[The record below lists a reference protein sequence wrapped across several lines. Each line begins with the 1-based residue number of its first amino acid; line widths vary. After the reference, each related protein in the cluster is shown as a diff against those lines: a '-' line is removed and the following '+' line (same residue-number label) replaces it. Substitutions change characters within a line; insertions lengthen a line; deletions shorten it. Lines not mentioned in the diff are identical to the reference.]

1 MLPTGPDG
9 LPDDVYPDEP
19 WRLVERAFDERRL
32 GWGESVFAV
41 ANGFIGIRGMHD
53 EGRPVHEA
61 ATLVNGFHETW
72 PIVHAEQAHAFAR
85 TGQTI
90 VNVPDATLLKLY
102 VDDEPLHLPSARLLA
117 YERVLDLRAGQLTRE
132 LVWSTPGGKR
142 VTIRS
147 SRMVSLEHRHLAT
160 IVHEVEVDADAA
172 VVVSSQVLNRQ
183 DARALDE
190 PRNGSDDP
198 RRPRPFPGR
207 VLNARS
213 HVADGGRIIT
223 GYRTSSSGMS
233 MCVGVDHVVATQD
246 EHRTVTS
253 WTEDVA
259 KHVVTVQASAGRVL
273 RIEKHVTYHTSR
285 VVPAEELVDRGLRT
299 LDRARA
305 LGVARLHAGQ
315 RAALDEFWDRA
326 DVQLDAGP
334 RVQQAVRWNLFQ
346 LHQASYRA
354 ETAGIGAK
362 GLTGPGYE
370 GHYFWDADVYVTPF
384 LTYTDPR
391 LTRNLLRF
399 RHAMLPKARERAA
412 ELSEAGALFPWR
424 TINGEEASSYYAAGT
439 AQYHINAD
447 IAHAIGR
454 YVDVRGDRE
463 LLVEIGAEMLVET
476 ARMWCGLGFMSPD
489 DDRFHIH
496 GVTGPDEYTTVVNDN
511 AYTNLMARHNL
522 RLAADAVAWLA
533 AEDPAAHR
541 RLVREL
547 GLGDEEP
554 EGWRR
559 TAEAMYVPF
568 DPERGIHPQDDSF
581 LEREV
586 WDFAGTPRDRYPLL
600 LHYHP
605 LVIYR
610 HQVIKQADVVL
621 AMFLL
626 SHEFSDEQRRR
637 NFMYYDP
644 ITTGDSSLSACV
656 QSILAAMIGDQD
668 RAVGYFERALMMDLG
683 DAAGNTSDGV
693 HIASTGGVWM
703 ALAYGFLGLS
713 DHGGRL
719 RFDPALPDAW
729 SRLALRLRFQGRVV
743 AVELTRDHLRLG
755 LEEGDALAVE
765 VRGEPIDLAPGS
777 ARDVA
782 VRSRWDAAV
791 PG

>member
-1 MLPTGPDG
+1 MDSGVLRPPA
-9 LPDDVYPDEP
+9 DVYPDDP
-19 WRLVERAFDERRL
+19 WRLVEREFDPRRL
-32 GWGESVFAV
+32 GWSETAFAL
-41 ANGFIGIRGMHD
+41 ANGFIGIRGMQD

-61 ATLVNGFHETW
+61 ATLLNGFHETW
-72 PIVHAEQAHAFAR
+72 PIVHAEQAYGFAR

-90 VNVPDATLLKLY
+90 VNVPDATLMKLY

-117 YERVLDLRAGQLTRE
+117 YERVLDLRTGQLTRE

-142 VTIRS
+142 VTVRS
-147 SRMVSLEHRHLAT
+147 SRLVSFQHRHLAT
-160 IVHEVEVDADAA
+160 IVHEVEVDRDAA
-172 VVVSSQVLNRQ
+172 VVLSSQVLNRQ

-190 PRNGSDDP
+190 PRNGAEDP
-198 RRPRPFPGR
+198 RRARPFAGR
-207 VLNARS
+207 VLTARS
-213 HVADGGRIIT
+213 HVADGGRFIT
-223 GYRTSSSGMS
+223 GYRTASSGMS
-233 MCVGVDHVVATQD
+233 MCVGVDHVVTGED
-246 EHRTVTS
+246 SMRTASS
-253 WTEDVA
+253 WTEDLA
-259 KHVVTVQASAGRVL
+259 KLVVTVEATAGRTL

-299 LDRARA
+299 LDRAVA
-305 LGVARLHAGQ
+305 LGAPRIQSGQ
-315 RAALDEFWDRA
+315 RAALDEFWARA
-326 DVQLDAGP
+326 DVEVDAGP
-334 RVQQAVRWNLFQ
+334 GVQQAVRWNLFQ

-354 ETAGIGAK
+354 ETAGIPAK
-362 GLTGPGYE
+362 GLTGAGYE

-424 TINGEEASSYYAAGT
+424 TIDGEEASSYYAAGT

-447 IAHAIGR
+447 IAHAVGR

-463 LLVEIGAEMLVET
+463 LLVEIGAEILVET
-476 ARMWCGLGFMSPD
+476 ARMWCGLGFLSPT

-522 RLAADAVAWLA
+522 RLAAEAVGWLE
-533 AEDPAAHR
+533 AERPAAHR

-547 GLGDEEP
+547 HLGPEEAA
-554 EGWRR
+554 GWRR
-559 TAEAMYVPF
+559 TADAMYVPF
-568 DPERGIHPQDDSF
+568 DAERGIHPQDDSF

-586 WDFAGTPRDRYPLL
+586 WDFAGTPAERYPLL

-626 SHEFSDEQRRR
+626 AHEFSPEQRER
-637 NFMYYDP
+637 NFSYYDP

-656 QSILAAMIGDQD
+656 QSILAASVGDEA
-668 RAVGYFERALMMDLG
+668 RAVGYFERALLMDLG
-683 DAAGNTSDGV
+683 DAAGNAADGV
-693 HIASTGGVWM
+693 HVASTGGVWM
-703 ALAYGFLGLS
+703 ALTYGFAGLT

-719 RFDPALPDAW
+719 GLDPNLPSDW
-729 SRLALRLRFQGRVV
+729 GRLAFRLRFQGRVLR
-743 AVELTRDHLRLG
+743 VELRPGHVGVR
-755 LEEGDALAVE
+755 LEEGEGLSID
-765 VRGEPIDLAPGS
+765 VRGASIELAPGAEVDVVAP
-777 ARDVA
+777 ARWRGTA
-782 VRSRWDAAV
+782 
-791 PG
+791 